1 MRITRLQRIVLVF
14 GWCWSVS
21 VNAGLFSDDDGK
33 AAPLEEGALVLPAT
47 PKADDLLRYTV
58 GPGTAMTFAVDAKSV
73 SVGDDQIV
81 RYSSVITSGTGVT
94 NISYEGIR
102 CKTAER
108 KLYATGRP
116 DGSWS
121 SVPEPVWRRISQAGS
136 NSYQATLMKEF
147 FCDGE
152 AVAGKAS
159 TMVER
164 LRRKKPLR

>member
-1 MRITRLQRIVLVF
+1 MNPAALQRTIAIL
-14 GWCWSVS
+14 GCTALSA
-21 VNAGLFSDDDGK
+21 NAGLLSDDDSK
-33 AAPLEEGALVLPAT
+33 SNLKEESALVLPA
-47 PKADDLLRYTV
+47 PPQADNLLRYTV
-58 GPGTAMTFAVDAKSV
+58 GPGSTMTFAVDAKSI

-81 RYSSVITSGTGVT
+81 RYSSVITSSSGVT

-102 CKTAER
+102 CKTTER

-116 DGSWS
+116 DGSWNN
-121 SVPEPVWRRISQAGS
+121 VAQPEWRRISAVGA

-152 AVAGKAS
+152 SIAGKPSA
-159 TMVER
+159 MVDR

>member
-1 MRITRLQRIVLVF
+1 MKITRLQCMALAF
-14 GWCWSVS
+14 GYCWSVS
-21 VNAGLFSDDDGK
+21 ANAGLFSDDDGK
-33 AAPLEEGALVLPAT
+33 TAPLEEGALLLPAA

-116 DGSWS
+116 DGSWN
-121 SVPEPVWRRISQAGS
+121 SVPEPVWRRISQVGA

-152 AVAGKAS
+152 AVAGKAA